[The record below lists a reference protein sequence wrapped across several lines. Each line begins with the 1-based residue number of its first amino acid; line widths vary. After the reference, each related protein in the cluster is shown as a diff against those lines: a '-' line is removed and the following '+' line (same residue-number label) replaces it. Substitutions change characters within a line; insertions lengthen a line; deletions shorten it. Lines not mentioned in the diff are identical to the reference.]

1 MCYDLP
7 FLIYIYIYSEK
18 YYKIKFLKI
27 KLISLTNNMKYK
39 FKNNYMSVLN
49 LSHNHNYSPVLD
61 ILVFGS
67 DEVFNM
73 VQYVNLYNA
82 YV

>member
-1 MCYDLP
+1 
-7 FLIYIYIYSEK
+7 
-18 YYKIKFLKI
+18 
-27 KLISLTNNMKYK
+27 
-39 FKNNYMSVLN
+39 MSVLN
-49 LSHNHNYSPVLD
+49 LSHNHNYSPALD
-61 ILVFGS
+61 ILVFCS

>member
-7 FLIYIYIYSEK
+7 FLIYMFLEK
-18 YYKIKFLKI
+18 YYEIKFLKI
-27 KLISLTNNMKYK
+27 KLISLTNNIKK
-39 FKNNYMSVLN
+39 NYMSVLN
-49 LSHNHNYSPVLD
+49 LSHNHNYSPALD